1 MPTTPAFNSS
11 DTSEADVDYPELDLD
26 KYTILA
32 NDYDPFGAL
41 LGEANSEGDS
51 ADELDMEAREKE
63 KGGMNRWQH
72 FYGCLR
78 GGFVGLAQFEHPPDQ
93 DTQAKFDLP
102 RSYRSQTNDTRSLI
116 SFIQIGKMFLLP
128 R

>member
-1 MPTTPAFNSS
+1 MSNLKSAPYQRFTCSITESIDDVESDQKQEVMSTTPAFNSS

-63 KGGMNRWQH
+63 KGGMNRW
-72 FYGCLR
+72 
-78 GGFVGLAQFEHPPDQ
+78 
-93 DTQAKFDLP
+93 
-102 RSYRSQTNDTRSLI
+102 
-116 SFIQIGKMFLLP
+116 
-128 R
+128 